1 MNPLQEEGQG
11 KTVHPF
17 FQKPLKPTQAQSI
30 QIQNEPEIEKAPK
43 RGQRKSVRNLKSSIA
58 GNDATQQDG
67 TSHSSEITNGEQADL
82 LEVDPNNGRRKRRKT
97 TSPEAEA
104 TTKVETGGPFTTT
117 MTTTP
122 TKASKQLRTSK
133 RKQTTITKSKEA
145 DVPTN
150 AASSSHGISFNIEV
164 SSPPE
169 NNSVAEPASEI
180 KAFEEAKSGLE
191 SSAED
196 FTKQT
201 FDDTL
206 RPKKVLQ
213 FNPKTGTIGSPPKK
227 NVPPKKKGNAKK
239 SAVDEEPNS
248 KIIVI
253 GYGGG
258 QTPASEVGAKIEDI
272 FKGIKISTSNTET
285 ILTDVKNIKEVTSRK
300 GNGVDVVPWWKT
312 AKKKAPVQEEVQE
325 PSKAQQ
331 AEQGRSSLDKPP
343 SPSKVL
349 STFGRPRSNEVKQA
363 PPVFGG
369 FGAAPKTPKFPGAI
383 EPAWPWSGMVHARGE
398 RDEEDLNTS
407 STSTLDGKS
416 RSGKKGAKYQ
426 AVEIVK
432 NEDII
437 HTFTAELRIE
447 ETINSIQDLHID
459 DFAPISPCLRVP
471 SKHIE
476 SGPNLQRR
484 VRRVLVSKLQPVAH
498 EESSDDEIQER
509 DTKRSN
515 VHPALTDVYNSI
527 ATSLSAFDKAE
538 CENQSWTQKYAPNSA
553 EEVLQTGPEAFILKE
568 WLQKLTVMSVESGSA
583 ESKVTKKSASS
594 KGELP
599 GKRKRKSKKLDGF
612 VVSSGEEDNEMDE
625 ITEPEDGDLLGG
637 SGLVK
642 KTVVRSG
649 DLIAKGSKDSK
660 RLANA
665 VVMSGPH
672 GCGKSATVFAV
683 AKELGFEVFE
693 INPNSKRSGKEVM
706 DKVGDM
712 TRNHL
717 VQRSKIDKIPT
728 NANDDE
734 ERLSNAVAEDL
745 KSGRQGTMN
754 SFFTSKVPMKPKSV
768 NKDVEPSAA
777 KPDVSKD
784 TTAPKGP
791 AKQQKQS
798 LILLEEIDV
807 LYEEDRGF
815 WQMVMLLIAQSKRPI
830 IMTCNDEAAVPI
842 AALSLHAIIRFN
854 AVPTDLAVD
863 YMLLVAANEGHV
875 IRREAVKALY
885 ESRASDLRGS
895 LTELEFW
902 CQFAVGDRKA
912 GMEWFYPRL
921 PLGCDLDEHGEKYR
935 VVSEDTY
942 HTGMGW
948 LSQDALESQRPYID
962 IEEETLHESWN
973 GWGIDVGDWQR
984 NLDIRTW
991 AKKIKDSANDRAT
1004 ERAAL
1009 IMYDDFTEAMSAADC
1024 FSHFSFG
1031 ADNQVIIDASH
1042 PKLSS
1047 KAREDYTLANQ
1058 LLDVSPQAIYDE
1070 TSISISLWMKSRAR
1084 EVLQIRQNVEH
1095 GWEIHRELD
1104 GPTEKQVQ
1112 NLIRSQSCPDSN
1124 VITRRD
1130 LSLAFDPISEAEKA
1144 YVWTTGNLEAS
1155 CFDRTMNLI
1164 ILDVAPYVRSIVSYD
1179 ARLQK
1184 DRVRLSNLLSQGG
1197 STKAPKTK
1205 RMRTTRAAMSALEGG
1220 ARSTTRKEKYF
1231 SQNINPYLVLR
1242 TGSQS
1247 WLDAVISLT
1256 AGTDEGS
1263 RKSSMQMSDGNMDI
1277 ESGRDE
1283 LIDQTGKEGCLR
1295 SKGHFNVA

>member
-1 MNPLQEEGQG
+1 MAVLVSKVMNPLQEEGQG

-17 FQKPLKPTQAQSI
+17 FQKPLKPIQAQSI
-30 QIQNEPEIEKAPK
+30 QIQNEPETDKAPK
-43 RGQRKSVRNLKSSIA
+43 RGQRKSVRNVKSSIA
-58 GNDATQQDG
+58 GNDTTQHNG
-67 TSHSSEITNGEQADL
+67 ASHSSEITNGEQADL

-104 TTKVETGGPFTTT
+104 TTKVETEGPSTATT
-117 MTTTP
+117 TTTP
-122 TKASKQLRTSK
+122 TEASKQLRTSK
-133 RKQTTITKSKEA
+133 RKQATTSESKEA
-145 DVPTN
+145 EVPTN
-150 AASSSHGISFNIEV
+150 EAFSSNGLSFNIRV

-169 NNSVAEPASEI
+169 NVSVEEPASGV
-180 KAFEEAKSGLE
+180 KAFEEAKSSLE
-191 SSAED
+191 SSAD
-196 FTKQT
+196 DSTKRT
-201 FDDTL
+201 IDDTL

-227 NVPPKKKGNAKK
+227 NFPPKKKGRAKK
-239 SAVDEEPNS
+239 STADEEPNS
-248 KIIVI
+248 KIVVI

-258 QTPASEVGAKIEDI
+258 QTSASEVGAKIEDI
-272 FKGIKISTSNTET
+272 LKGIKISTSSTET

-312 AKKKAPVQEEVQE
+312 AKKKAPVQEKVQE

-331 AEQGRSSLDKPP
+331 AEHGRSSLGRPP
-343 SPSKVL
+343 SPSKIL
-349 STFGRPRSNEVKQA
+349 STFGRPRSNEVNQA
-363 PPVFGG
+363 PSIFGG

-383 EPAWPWSGMVHARGE
+383 ESAWPWSGMVHVRGERE
-398 RDEEDLNTS
+398 RDEEDVNTS
-407 STSTLDGKS
+407 STSTLDGES

-437 HTFTAELRIE
+437 NTFTAELRIE
-447 ETINSIQDLHID
+447 ETFNSIQDLHID

-476 SGPNLQRR
+476 SGPDLQRR
-484 VRRVLVSKLQPVAH
+484 VRRELASKLQRVVH
-498 EESSDDEIQER
+498 EESSDDEIQQR

-515 VHPALTDVYNSI
+515 VHPALINVYNSI
-527 ATSLSAFDKAE
+527 VTSLSAFDKAE

-568 WLQKLTVMSVESGSA
+568 WLQKLTVISVESGSA
-583 ESKVTKKSASS
+583 ENKVTKKSTSS

-637 SGLVK
+637 SGLGK
-642 KTVVRSG
+642 KTVVRAC
-649 DLIAKGSKDSK
+649 DLIAKSSKDSK

-717 VQRSKIDKIPT
+717 VQRSKVDKIPT
-728 NANDDE
+728 NVNDDE

-754 SFFTSKVPMKPKSV
+754 SFFTSKVPIKPKPAD
-768 NKDVEPSAA
+768 KDVEPSAA
-777 KPDVSKD
+777 QPEISKS
-784 TTAPKGP
+784 TIAPKGLT
-791 AKQQKQS
+791 KQQKQS

-815 WQMVMLLIAQSKRPI
+815 WQTVMLLIAQSKRPI
-830 IMTCNDEAAVPI
+830 IMTCNDETAVPI

-863 YMLLVAANEGHV
+863 YMLLVAANEGHA

-921 PLGCDLDEHGEKYR
+921 PLGCDLDEHGDKYR
-935 VVSEDTY
+935 VVSEYTY

-973 GWGIDVGDWQR
+973 GWGIDAGDWQR
-984 NLDIRTW
+984 NLDISTW
-991 AKKIKDSANDRAT
+991 AKKIKDSVNDRAT
-1004 ERAAL
+1004 ERATL
-1009 IMYDDFTEAMSAADC
+1009 IMYDDFTEAMSATDC
-1024 FSHFSFG
+1024 LSHFSFG

-1070 TSISISLWMKSRAR
+1070 TSINISLWMKSRAR
-1084 EVLQIRQNVEH
+1084 EVLQIRQHVEH
-1095 GWEIHRELD
+1095 GWEIHREFD
-1104 GPTEKQVQ
+1104 GATEKQVQ
-1112 NLIRSQSCPDSN
+1112 NLIRSRSCPDSN
-1124 VITRRD
+1124 AITRRD
-1130 LSLAFDPISEAEKA
+1130 LSLAFDPISEAEKTH
-1144 YVWTTGNLEAS
+1144 VWSTGNLEAS

-1231 SQNINPYLVLR
+1231 SQDINPYLVLR

-1256 AGTDEGS
+1256 AGTDQGS
-1263 RKSSMQMSDGNMDI
+1263 RRSSMQMSDGNMDI

-1283 LIDQTGKEGCLR
+1283 LID
-1295 SKGHFNVA
+1295 